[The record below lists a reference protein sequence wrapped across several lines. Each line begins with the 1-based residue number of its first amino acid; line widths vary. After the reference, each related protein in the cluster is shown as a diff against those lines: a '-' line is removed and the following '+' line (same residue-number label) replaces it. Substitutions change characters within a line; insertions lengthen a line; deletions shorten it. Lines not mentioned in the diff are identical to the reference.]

1 MRSRFSIIGM
11 IKSIDATKKVMP
23 ENTKKVREEKESPER
38 WSFIPY
44 FVERMFGTVES
55 FIDRIS
61 VVAEDRAQSVI
72 NRAVQRLFALLLL
85 GVGIVFVLSGGAQVI
100 NTIVQ
105 FPGIGQIAVG
115 TFILIVTG
123 VVMLFS
129 RRR

>member
-1 MRSRFSIIGM
+1 MS
-11 IKSIDATKKVMP
+11 
-23 ENTKKVREEKESPER
+23 ENTKKMREEKENPER

-55 FIDRIS
+55 FNDRIS
-61 VVAEDRAQSVI
+61 VLAEDRAHIVI

-85 GVGIVFVLSGGAQVI
+85 GVGIVFVLSGSAEVI
-100 NTIVQ
+100 NALVR

-115 TFILIVTG
+115 TFILVITSI
-123 VVMLFS
+123 VMLFS

>member
-1 MRSRFSIIGM
+1 MS
-11 IKSIDATKKVMP
+11 
-23 ENTKKVREEKESPER
+23 ENTKKIREEKDGPER

-61 VVAEDRAQSVI
+61 ILAETKAQSVI
-72 NRAVQRLFALLLL
+72 NQAVQRLFVLLLL
-85 GVGIVFVLSGGAQVI
+85 GVGIVFVLSGSAQVI

-115 TFILIVTG
+115 TFILVVTGIVT
-123 VVMLFS
+123 LFS

>member
-1 MRSRFSIIGM
+1 MS
-11 IKSIDATKKVMP
+11 
-23 ENTKKVREEKESPER
+23 ENTKKMREEKENLER

-61 VVAEDRAQSVI
+61 VLAEDRAHIVI

-85 GVGIVFVLSGGAQVI
+85 GVGIVFVLSGSAEVI
-100 NTIVQ
+100 NALVR

-115 TFILIVTG
+115 TFILVITSI
-123 VVMLFS
+123 VMLFS

>member
-1 MRSRFSIIGM
+1 
-11 IKSIDATKKVMP
+11 MP
-23 ENTKKVREEKESPER
+23 ENIRKIREEKENPER

-61 VVAEDRAQSVI
+61 VVAEDRAQLVI

-85 GVGIVFVLSGGAQVI
+85 GVGVVFLLSGGAQVI
-100 NTIVQ
+100 NQIVE

-123 VVMLFS
+123 IVILFS

>member
-1 MRSRFSIIGM
+1 MVE
-11 IKSIDATKKVMP
+11 DVKK
-23 ENTKKVREEKESPER
+23 TRGEKESPER

-85 GVGIVFVLSGGAQVI
+85 GVGIVFVLSGGAEVI
-100 NTIVQ
+100 NTLVH

-115 TFILIVTG
+115 AFILIVTG
-123 VVMLFS
+123 TALLFS

>member
-1 MRSRFSIIGM
+1 
-11 IKSIDATKKVMP
+11 MP
-23 ENTKKVREEKESPER
+23 ENTKKIREEKDGPER

-55 FIDRIS
+55 FIERIS
-61 VVAEDRAQSVI
+61 IVAEDRAQSVI

-85 GVGIVFVLSGGAQVI
+85 GVGIVFLLSGGAQVI
-100 NTIVQ
+100 NQIVQ

-115 TFILIVTG
+115 GFILLVTG
-123 VVMLFS
+123 IVMLFS

>member
-1 MRSRFSIIGM
+1 
-11 IKSIDATKKVMP
+11 MP
-23 ENTKKVREEKESPER
+23 ENTKKTREEKESPER

-44 FVERMFGTVES
+44 FVERMFSTVES
-55 FIDRIS
+55 FIERIS

-100 NTIVQ
+100 NTLVQ

-123 VVMLFS
+123 IVMLFS

>member
-1 MRSRFSIIGM
+1 
-11 IKSIDATKKVMP
+11 MP
-23 ENTKKVREEKESPER
+23 ENTKKTREEKESVER

-55 FIDRIS
+55 FIERIS
-61 VVAEDRAQSVI
+61 VVAETQAQSVI

-85 GVGIVFVLSGGAQVI
+85 GVGIVFLLSGGAQVI
-100 NTIVQ
+100 NQIVQ

-115 TFILIVTG
+115 GFILLVTG
-123 VVMLFS
+123 IVMLFS